1 MALTIDL
8 RVAELLCARI
18 CHDLVGP
25 VGAVRNG
32 AELLAEETGDF
43 AIEAAKLISDAGGQ
57 GAARL
62 EFFRIAFGSAGADS
76 MVPGDRIRSIVTDF
90 LATGKVNAEWLP
102 WPDGLS
108 GGVPRDAAKLLL
120 NLILVGTE
128 CVPRGGTLTLGL
140 DGDASTPRVTVTA
153 AGANA
158 ALPAESA
165 AAMSANA
172 EVADI
177 SARTVPAYLAAKLAE
192 ALGIEIATLPGQT
205 EGAVTL
211 SAG

>member
-32 AELLAEETGDF
+32 AELLGEGAGDF
-43 AIEAAKLISDAGGQ
+43 AAEAAKLISDAGGQ

-62 EFFRIAFGSAGADS
+62 EFFRIAFGSASAAS
-76 MVPGDRIRSIVTDF
+76 TVPGDRLRDIVSGF
-90 LATGKVNAEWLP
+90 LASGKVSAEWLP
-102 WPDGLS
+102 WPDGFS
-108 GGVPRDAAKLLL
+108 GGIPRDTAKLLL
-120 NLILVGTE
+120 NLVLVGIE
-128 CVPRGGTLTLGL
+128 CVPRGGLLTLGL
-140 DGDASTPRVTVTA
+140 GGGANAPRVTVTV

-165 AAMSANA
+165 AALTPAA
-172 EVADI
+172 KVEDL

-192 ALGIEIATLPGQT
+192 AQDVEIAPPAQAD
-205 EGAVTL
+205 GAVTL